1 MEIENLFKA
10 LTPENFH
17 TSRPTI
23 EVAVPTIPTW
33 LKWFAVIVS
42 LGLIIV
48 VARAFNK
55 AKKDKQNQAE
65 INRLNSLNQEL
76 VASKTALDERL
87 SRYEPK

>member
-1 MEIENLFKA
+1 MEIENLFEA

-23 EVAVPTIPTW
+23 EVVVPTIPTW
-33 LKWFAVIVS
+33 LKWFAVIVT

-48 VARAFNK
+48 VARAFSK
-55 AKKDKQNQAE
+55 AKKEKQNQAE
-65 INRLNSLNQEL
+65 INRLNLVNQEL

>member
-1 MEIENLFKA
+1 MEIENLFEA

-33 LKWFAVIVS
+33 LKWFAVVVT

-48 VARAFNK
+48 IARAFSK
-55 AKKDKQNQAE
+55 AKEEKQNQAE
-65 INRLNSLNQEL
+65 IKRLNLLNQEL
-76 VASKTALDERL
+76 LASKTVLNERL